1 MDDLNISFQKT
12 NKVLTKEVI
21 FELVLSYHLSEKAEE
36 ESFMEDSSVMIQ
48 GCY

>member
-12 NKVLTKEVI
+12 NKFLTKEVT

>member
-1 MDDLNISFQKT
+1 MEGLNISFQKT

-21 FELVLSYHLSEKAEE
+21 FELVLAIALSEKADE
-36 ESFMEDSSVMIQ
+36 ESFMEDSSNEI

>member
-12 NKVLTKEVI
+12 NKVLTKEVT

-36 ESFMEDSSVMIQ
+36 ESFMEDSTVMIQ

>member
-1 MDDLNISFQKT
+1 MDNLNISFQKT

-21 FELVLSYHLSEKAEE
+21 FQLVFSYRLSENAEE
-36 ESFMEDSSVMIQ
+36 KSFMKDSSVMMQ